1 MDGWTDAVL
10 CFEEPVTTTQWAVES
25 PSSTLL
31 EEMLTP
37 VMDFEFVLQL
47 SRRTD

>member
-1 MDGWTDAVL
+1 MDGWTNAVL
-10 CFEEPVTTTQWAVES
+10 CFEEPVTTQWAVES